1 MSALRD
7 LQHALELTYAGEQS
21 IEAGCVKDHLE
32 DLGWVLTPAP
42 ERVVKPAQEPL
53 PLASTRGLPKQRT
66 P

>member
-42 ERVVKPAQEPL
+42 RAKPEQDPL
-53 PLASTRGLPKQRT
+53 PLASTSGLPKRRM